1 MTHQHFIL
9 FIFSLFITNI
19 YAQYDLYKPEN
30 SKEINFTTY
39 QELRKS
45 EPNIIIKSVLNNG
58 TILNKQKYDSLVAN
72 AEFSKFKSVM
82 FLDTLSNE
90 VTLVYKKQTKEDL
103 KKSEDD
109 FKLKKKDDK
118 NIRKKLNGTAIS
130 ELELKDLNGTIHT
143 LESLKEKVIV
153 LNFWFTQCKPCVAE
167 FPDLNELKAKFDSEK
182 VVFFAVSWN
191 DISTINTFMKK
202 HKLDYTIIP
211 NGNKIIDYFKIPHY
225 PYNIIIDQKG
235 TIEYIDET
243 MSFNIFKKMENKIK
257 NLL

>member
-1 MTHQHFIL
+1 MTQKQVL
-9 FIFSLFITNI
+9 FFLFSFFITNI
-19 YAQYDLYKPEN
+19 HAQNHSYKPEN

-45 EPNIIIKSVLNNG
+45 DSKIKIKSVFNDG

-72 AEFSKFKSVM
+72 AKISKFQPTI
-82 FLDTLSNE
+82 FQDTLSNE
-90 VTLVYKKQTKEDL
+90 VVFVYKKQTKEDL
-103 KKSEDD
+103 KKREDD
-109 FKLKKKDDK
+109 FKQKKKDDK
-118 NIRKKLNGTAIS
+118 EIRKNLNGTSIS

-225 PYNIIIDQKG
+225 PYNVIIDQKG
-235 TIEYIDET
+235 RIDYIDDT

>member
-1 MTHQHFIL
+1 MAHQHFIL

-19 YAQYDLYKPEN
+19 YAQNDLYKPAN

-45 EPNIIIKSVLNNG
+45 EPNIKIKSVLNNG

-72 AEFSKFKSVM
+72 AEFSKLKSVM

-90 VTLVYKKQTKEDL
+90 VILVYKKQSKEDL
-103 KKSEDD
+103 KKNEEK
-109 FKLKKKDDK
+109 FKLKQKDDK

>member
-1 MTHQHFIL
+1 MAHQHFIL

-19 YAQYDLYKPEN
+19 YAQNDLYKPAN

-39 QELRKS
+39 HELRKS
-45 EPNIIIKSVLNNG
+45 EPNIKIKSVLNNG

-72 AEFSKFKSVM
+72 AEFSKLKSVM

-90 VTLVYKKQTKEDL
+90 VTLVYKKQSKEDL
-103 KKSEDD
+103 KKNEEK
-109 FKLKKKDDK
+109 FKLKQKDDK